1 MLVIGKREEELV
13 VARKRKKI
21 EIWGGEEGYLSAGEG
36 QNAEKRRADTW
47 CRLRARGYG
56 VVGADR
62 SMMPWAD
69 TWCRGPR
76 ESGAWCRWQ
85 EREA

>member
-21 EIWGGEEGYLSAGEG
+21 GIWGGEEGYLSADEG

-56 VVGADR
+56 VVGRNGRHDVV
-62 SMMPWAD
+62 
-69 TWCRGPR
+69 
-76 ESGAWCRWQ
+76 GANGHG
-85 EREA
+85 AT

>member
-21 EIWGGEEGYLSAGEG
+21 GIWGGEEGYLSAGEG

-47 CRLRARGYG
+47 CR
-56 VVGADR
+56 
-62 SMMPWAD
+62 
-69 TWCRGPR
+69 GPR
-76 ESGAWCRWQ
+76 EPGAWCRWQ